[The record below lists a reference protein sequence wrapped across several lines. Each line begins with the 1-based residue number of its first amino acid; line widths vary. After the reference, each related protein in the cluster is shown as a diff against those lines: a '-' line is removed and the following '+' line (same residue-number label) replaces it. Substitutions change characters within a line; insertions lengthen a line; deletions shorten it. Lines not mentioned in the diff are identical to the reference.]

1 MPKFYESREDEVS
14 AANTDTP
21 LARLGS
27 DGALGNVRVPAGV
40 SRISEVWISAAPD
53 TTFTVAIAAIIFIR
67 LSGNGMPDGPET
79 LIGMGIG
86 QGGITAVANT
96 NRTFLPTIR
105 KVDFKV
111 TPTNQIRV
119 AAEMTG
125 DLGVVNV
132 GVTVVFK

>member
-1 MPKFYESREDEVS
+1 MAKYYESREDEVS

-27 DGALGNVRVPAGV
+27 DGNLGNVRVPAGV
-40 SRISEVWISAAPD
+40 SRIAEVWISAAPD
-53 TTFTVAIAAIIFIR
+53 TTFTVAIAAVIFIR

-96 NRTFLPTIR
+96 NRTYLPTVR

-111 TPTNQIRV
+111 TPSNQIRV

-125 DLGVVNV
+125 DLGITNV
-132 GVTVVFK
+132 GVTLVFK

>member
-1 MPKFYESREDEVS
+1 MAKYYESREDEVS

-27 DGALGNVRVPAGV
+27 DGNLGNVRVPAGV
-40 SRISEVWISAAPD
+40 SRIAEVWISAAPD
-53 TTFTVAIAAIIFIR
+53 TTFTVAIAAVIFIR

-96 NRTFLPTIR
+96 NRTYLPTVR

-111 TPTNQIRV
+111 TPSNQIRV

-125 DLGVVNV
+125 DLGIVNV
-132 GVTVVFK
+132 GVTLVFK

>member
-1 MPKFYESREDEVS
+1 MAKFYESREVEVT
-14 AANTDTP
+14 AANTDTFVN
-21 LARLGS
+21 RLGVEG
-27 DGALGNVRVPAGV
+27 DLGNVRVPAGV
-40 SRISEVWISAAPD
+40 SRIAEVWISAAPD
-53 TTFTVAIAAIIFIR
+53 TTFTVALAAIIFIR

-86 QGGITAVANT
+86 QGGITAVADT

-125 DLGVVNV
+125 DLGVINV
-132 GVTVVFK
+132 GVTLVFK